1 MKIKWRLLK
10 TALGILLLA
19 FLVSFSAKRHACK
32 PVSDI
37 KIKVDHESGKYFVN
51 DSLVRKVIDGKQIR
65 ISSQALGNIDV
76 AKVEEVLDRN
86 SFVSKSQ
93 VFRDVDGIMRIQISQ
108 ETPVARVNT
117 GIAEFYLSEKLT
129 EIPLS
134 NLYAAEVLLVGGN
147 IEESDYAGL
156 KELSSF
162 ISADKLLKKHIIAVK
177 KEEPNSFILLVNKG
191 DYVIE
196 FGELKNIE
204 SKFEKLKLFYD
215 EYLGKVGLNYYK
227 RINLRFNNQI
237 VATKRINDEK

>member
-10 TALGILLLA
+10 TAIGILVLA

-32 PVSDI
+32 PVSEI

-51 DSLVRKVIDGKQIR
+51 DSLVRKVVEGKQIR

-86 SFVSKSQ
+86 SFVNKSQ
-93 VFRDVDGIMRIQISQ
+93 VFRDVDGVMKIQINQ

-117 GIAEFYLSEKLT
+117 GVDEFYLSEQLT

-215 EYLGKVGLNYYK
+215 EYLGKVGLNYYEK
-227 RINLRFNNQI
+227 INLRFNNQI

>member
-10 TALGILLLA
+10 TALGISVLA

-32 PVSDI
+32 PVSEI

-51 DSLVRKVIDGKQIR
+51 DSLVRKIVDGKQLR
-65 ISSQALGNIDV
+65 VSFQALGNINV
-76 AKVEEVLDRN
+76 AKVEETLDRN

-93 VFRDVDGIMRIQISQ
+93 VFRDVDGVMKIQIHQ
-108 ETPVARVNT
+108 ETPVARINT
-117 GIAEFYLSEKLT
+117 GFNEFYLSEQLS

-134 NLYAAEVLLVGGN
+134 NLYAAEVLLAGGN

-156 KELSSF
+156 KELSMF
-162 ISADKLLKKHIIAVK
+162 VSADKLLKKHIIAVK

-215 EYLGKVGLNYYK
+215 EYLGKVGLNYYEK
-227 RINLRFNNQI
+227 INLRFNNQI